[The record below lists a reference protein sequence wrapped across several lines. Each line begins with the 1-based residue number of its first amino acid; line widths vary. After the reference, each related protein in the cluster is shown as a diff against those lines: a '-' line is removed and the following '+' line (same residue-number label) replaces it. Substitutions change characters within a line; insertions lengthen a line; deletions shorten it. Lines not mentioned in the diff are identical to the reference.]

1 MNRRRHP
8 DSFVFVYRR
17 AGQYLV
23 QGMEDHTINHKTLLA
38 DGWEHVETL
47 GADLWIQALLNGSEQ
62 DAAKLIDD
70 VGRYADLKK

>member
-17 AGQYLV
+17 AGEYLV
-23 QGMEDHTINHKTLLA
+23 YGIEDSMNNENRLLA

-62 DAAKLIDD
+62 DAAKLIDE